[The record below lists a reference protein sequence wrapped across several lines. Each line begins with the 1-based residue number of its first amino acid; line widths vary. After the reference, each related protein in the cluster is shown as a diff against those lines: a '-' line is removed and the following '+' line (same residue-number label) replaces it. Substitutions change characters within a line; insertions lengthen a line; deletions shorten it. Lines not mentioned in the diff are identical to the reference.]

1 MQVNGIL
8 CQSVTG
14 PPFADFAMAAARRP
28 ALYES
33 SLRRLPW
40 KLALRIAAIAAVVAG
55 VYFFARGID
64 GHALL
69 AALRGAAVAPLI
81 GAAALGFA
89 NLFWKAVCWRVMLGR
104 RHRVPVLRLFRYT
117 VTAFASSLL
126 VPARAGE
133 ALRVWLLRQRDGV
146 PVTDSAGVALAEKLV
161 DGMAM
166 IIAVTPTLFLI
177 DGLPP
182 WVGRAIGLLLAGA
195 VVGAVVV
202 LIARRH
208 AAPGGLLGR
217 LAGAMTAFDSP
228 RTFVLALGACLGAW
242 LSDFCCVLLV
252 LMAVGIQVPPAVG
265 LLILLGVNVAILIP
279 ATPGNLGALEIGAA
293 AALDLVGVPREAA
306 VAFAILYHAVQ
317 AIPLLLVGLADLRL
331 ALGARRTEAV

>member
-1 MQVNGIL
+1 M
-8 CQSVTG
+8 
-14 PPFADFAMAAARRP
+14 
-28 ALYES
+28 
-33 SLRRLPW
+33 PW
-40 KLALRIAAIAAVVAG
+40 KLLLRIVAIAAVVAG

-64 GHALL
+64 GHALV
-69 AALRGAAVAPLI
+69 AALKGAAVLPLL
-81 GAAALGFA
+81 AAAGLGFA
-89 NLFWKAVCWRVMLGR
+89 NLFWKSVCWRVMLGR
-104 RHRVPVLRLFRYT
+104 RHRVPVLRLYRYT
-117 VTAFASSLL
+117 LTAFASSLL

-146 PVTDSAGVALAEKLV
+146 PVTDSTGVALAEKLV

-166 IIAVTPTLFLI
+166 VISVTPTLFLI

-182 WVGRAIGLLLAGA
+182 WVGRAILFLVIGA
-195 VVGAVVV
+195 LVGAVVV
-202 LIARRH
+202 LVLRRH
-208 AAPGGLLGR
+208 APPGGLMAK

-242 LSDFCCVLLV
+242 MSDFCCVLLV
-252 LMAVGIQVPPAVG
+252 LVAVGIHVPPAVG

-279 ATPGNLGALEIGAA
+279 ATPGNLGSLEIGAA

-317 AIPLLLVGLADLRL
+317 AIPLLLVGLADIRL
-331 ALGARRTEAV
+331 ALGMSRTEIVDG